1 MKRAINSSLFLEKFN
16 FFIYNFNIADIGY
29 LSTIKRRNLQGKEM
43 KKMIS
48 NKSVVEMPLIPL
60 RGLSVFPHMV
70 LHFDVGR
77 EKSIK
82 ALEEAMI
89 IDQKIFLTSQKDM
102 DVDEPAAEDFY
113 QFGTVCKIKQML
125 KLPGD
130 AIRVLVEGI
139 SRGKIN
145 QILFDEP
152 YFRAEVTKFEEE
164 IVENDP
170 EIEALKRGC
179 LTGFEKYVAI
189 SNKISP
195 DVLISVSTITE
206 ISRFVDV
213 LASNITLK
221 IDQKQQLIE
230 TISVKERLEILYSLL
245 LSEIEI
251 LEVEKQINDKVRR
264 HINKMQKEYY
274 LREQLKVIKEEL
286 GEENDQDDEMAEFYD
301 RLKKLK
307 LNKKITEKVSKE
319 IERLSRLS
327 PASAESGVIRNY
339 ITTIL
344 DLPWNKKTKDKINI
358 KRSREIL
365 DEDHYGLKTVKE
377 RVLEYL
383 SVRELTKSMKG
394 PIICLVGPPGVG
406 KTSIA
411 KSIARSL
418 DRKFIRMSLGGV
430 RDEAEIRGHRRTY
443 IGAIPGRVI
452 SNIKEAGSK
461 NPVFL
466 FDEIDK
472 LSSDFR
478 GDPASALLEVLDPEQ
493 NKEFTDHFLE
503 VPFDLSKVMF
513 ITTANSLSTIPRPLL
528 DRMEVIEVSGYT
540 EYEKLNIAKKYLVS
554 KQSTLHGLDDYGF
567 TLSDN
572 TLMDIINL
580 YTRESGVR
588 ELERKVATVCRK
600 AATQIVEKK
609 KNSIR
614 VNSQNLAKFL
624 GAPRYRIDEIS
635 LKDEVGLVT
644 GLAWTAVGG
653 VTLPVEVVTMR
664 GNGKLVL
671 TGQLGDVMKESARA
685 GLSYVRTKIEEYDIP
700 EDFHEKLDI
709 HIHIPEGAIP
719 KDGPS
724 AGITMATAMIS
735 ALAGIPVDRK
745 VAMTGEITLRG
756 KVFAIGGFKEKS
768 LAAKRVGIKKILFPK
783 ANINDLEDIPESVKK
798 EIEFIPVET
807 MDDVLAHALKKDSKN
822 ED

>member
-1 MKRAINSSLFLEKFN
+1 
-16 FFIYNFNIADIGY
+16 
-29 LSTIKRRNLQGKEM
+29 
-43 KKMIS
+43 MIS

-89 IDQKIFLTSQKDM
+89 IDQKIFLTSQRDM
-102 DVDEPAAEDFY
+102 DVDEPTEEDFY
-113 QFGTVCKIKQML
+113 EFGTVCKIKQML

-145 QILFDEP
+145 QIIFDEP
-152 YFRAEVTKFEEE
+152 YFRAEITKFEDE
-164 IVENDP
+164 IIENDP

-179 LTGFEKYVAI
+179 LTAFEKYVAI

-221 IDQKQQLIE
+221 IDQKQKLIE

-286 GEENDQDDEMAEFYD
+286 GEENDHDDEMAEFYEK
-301 RLKKLK
+301 LKKLK

-319 IERLSRLS
+319 IDRLSRLS

-339 ITTIL
+339 INTIL
-344 DLPWNKKTKDKINI
+344 ELPWNKQTKDKIDI
-358 KRSREIL
+358 TRSREIL

-383 SVRELTKSMKG
+383 AVRELTKSMKG

-418 DRKFIRMSLGGV
+418 DRKFVRMSLGGV

-443 IGAIPGRVI
+443 IGAIPGRIVAG
-452 SNIKEAGSK
+452 IKEAGTK

-528 DRMEVIEVSGYT
+528 DRMEVIQVSGYT
-540 EYEKLNIAKKYLVS
+540 EFEKLNIAKKYLVPKKS
-554 KQSTLHGLDDYGF
+554 KEHGLDDFGF
-567 TLSDN
+567 NLSDK
-572 TLMDIINL
+572 TLADIINL

-588 ELERKVATVCRK
+588 ELERKIATVCRK
-600 AATQIVEKK
+600 AATVIVEKNK
-609 KNSIR
+609 KTVR
-614 VNSQNLAKFL
+614 VNGQNLTKFL
-624 GAPRYRIDEIS
+624 GAPRYRFDEIS
-635 LKDEVGLVT
+635 LKDEVGIVT

-653 VTLPVEVVTMR
+653 ETLSVEVSTMG

-700 EDFHEKLDI
+700 EDFHEKMDL

-735 ALAGIPVDRK
+735 ALSGIPVDRT

-756 KVFAIGGFKEKS
+756 RALAIGGFKEKS
-768 LAAKRVGIKKILFPK
+768 LAAKRAGIKKILFPK
-783 ANINDLEDIPESVKK
+783 DNVKDLEDIPETVKK
-798 EIEFIPVET
+798 EIEFIPVES
-807 MDDVLAHALKKDSKN
+807 MDEVLKHALKKDLKN
-822 ED
+822 ENKK